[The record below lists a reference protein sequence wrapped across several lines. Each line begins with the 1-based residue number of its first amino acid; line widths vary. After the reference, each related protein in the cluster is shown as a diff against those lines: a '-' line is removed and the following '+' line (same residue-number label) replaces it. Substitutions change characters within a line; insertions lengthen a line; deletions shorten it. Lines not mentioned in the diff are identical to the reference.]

1 MNSIRLSPSPQ
12 ISDTSDTSSE
22 YLLKYEIYATGI
34 KNKNGKLM
42 PVIAGQ
48 REAGLFSPDQLRG
61 FKLALPTGV

>member
-22 YLLKYEIYATGI
+22 YLLKYMLRGLKI
-34 KNKNGKLM
+34 KNGKLM